1 MALIDELLKPRVNP
15 FPTNAA
21 GQLIN
26 PAAVQAEGERMR
38 AGFADGSLGG
48 PNVAISGP
56 NGDVTNYRPYAAPG
70 TPPGQITIAPNSRA
84 DEAAASIASGWNQ
97 QSWTQNPAQLRE
109 GLNLD
114 ILRTK
119 AAQGKLDLERDQ
131 SRNPILNAYDQ
142 ARLDHER
149 AATGAIGGAQAFRQ
163 AQDAQSMQ
171 HVTGF
176 AQHMQ
181 NAPPVNSPAYAPYVL
196 QGVMKYPRMATTA
209 WGKETLG
216 KLAQEHD
223 TISDLMGKVPGGF
236 DLSSVTVGA
245 NGKPSVTMKPTDA
258 DEELAKSAKGYGL
271 TLDQIRNPVGA
282 EVGKRGPKGFEGDEK
297 GDIVRV
303 ENGEGKKVTMS
314 VKEYQRLGGTF
325 SPEGAARRG
334 DAPAIDLSALARKA
348 LNDPNA
354 PEAVKAAARKRL
366 GQ

>member
-21 GQLIN
+21 GALVN
-26 PAAVQAEGERMR
+26 PDYVQKEGQRIRDSLAAGSFGTGANLRTEPGPITVVSPSSPGDGQA
-38 AGFADGSLGG
+38 
-48 PNVAISGP
+48 P
-56 NGDVTNYRPYAAPG
+56 
-70 TPPGQITIAPNSRA
+70 TIWEQSA
-84 DEAAASIASGWNQ
+84 WNQ
-97 QSWTQNPAQLRE
+97 NPSQQRE
-109 GLNLD
+109 ALSLD
-114 ILRTK
+114 ILRSTASQRK
-119 AAQGKLDLERDQ
+119 FDLERDQ
-131 SRNPILNAYDQ
+131 ARAPVLNAYDQ
-142 ARLDHER
+142 AKLDHEM
-149 AATGAIGGAQAFRQ
+149 AATGAIGGALAFRQ

-325 SPEGAARRG
+325 SQEGAARRS

-348 LNDPNA
+348 LDDPNA
-354 PEAVKAAARKRL
+354 PADVKAAARKRL
-366 GQ
+366 GK

>member
-21 GQLIN
+21 GALTN
-26 PAAVQAEGERMR
+26 PDYVQKEGQRIRDSLAAGTFGTGANLRTEPGAITVVSPSSPGDGQAPTVWEQG
-38 AGFADGSLGG
+38 A
-48 PNVAISGP
+48 
-56 NGDVTNYRPYAAPG
+56 
-70 TPPGQITIAPNSRA
+70 
-84 DEAAASIASGWNQ
+84 WNQ
-97 QSWTQNPAQLRE
+97 DTGQLRRE
-109 GLNLD
+109 LNLD
-114 ILRTK
+114 ILRTT
-119 AAQGKLDLERDQ
+119 AAQRKLDLEQ
-131 SRNPILNAYDQ
+131 SQRNAPVLSALDQ
-142 ARLDHER
+142 AKLDHEM

-181 NAPPVNSPAYAPYVL
+181 NAPPVNSPQYAPYVL

-258 DEELAKSAKGYGL
+258 DEELTKSAKGYGL

-282 EVGKRGPKGFEGDEK
+282 EVGKRGPKGFERDEK

-314 VKEYQRLGGTF
+314 VKEYLRLGGSF

-334 DAPAIDLSALARKA
+334 ESPAIDLSALARKA
-348 LNDPNA
+348 LSDPNA